1 MKKLVLVTI
10 SILFFSSCSRENSPL
25 MPALSADYFPLQVGN
40 MWTFKSSSDSSVQV
54 YEITDTK
61 VFGEHV
67 YFERVRTFS
76 DGTKDTIY
84 FRIAEN
90 NIVLIY
96 YEGSDYIFIDF
107 DKPLEEEWNSYGDF
121 YGYIKQRNISVQV
134 EAGSFNNVIEV
145 FMNHRSVS
153 DVSEFNRYAPEV
165 GLVES
170 TGFRFNLTLSS
181 ARVNGVNYP

>member
-1 MKKLVLVTI
+1 MKKLLILIISVLSFI
-10 SILFFSSCSRENSPL
+10 SCNRENSPL
-25 MPALSADYFPLQVGN
+25 MPVLTLEYFPLQVGN
-40 MWTFKSSSDSSVQV
+40 IWTFKNSSDSTVLI

-76 DGTKDTIY
+76 DGTKDTNY
-84 FRIAEN
+84 FRIAEDKV
-90 NIVLIY
+90 VLIY
-96 YEGSDYIFIDF
+96 YEGNDYIYIDF
-107 DKPLEEEWNSYGDF
+107 ERPVEEEWNSYAGY
-121 YGYIKQRNISVQV
+121 YGFIKQRDISIQV
-134 EAGSFNNVIEV
+134 EAGSFNNIIEV
-145 FMNHRSVS
+145 FMDNRSVS

-170 TGFRFNLTLSS
+170 TRFRFSLTLSS